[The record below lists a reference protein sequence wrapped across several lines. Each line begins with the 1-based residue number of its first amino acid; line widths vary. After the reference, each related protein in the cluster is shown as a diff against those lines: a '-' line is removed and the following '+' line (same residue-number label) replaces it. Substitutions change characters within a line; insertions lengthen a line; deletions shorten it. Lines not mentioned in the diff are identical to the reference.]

1 MHVKGIN
8 FLAEYCHYHD
18 SDLLA
23 NNDVSWAATIKCE
36 GSQVLGVTFELPLDL
51 TLVRHPVIAVSFL
64 AHSLEYLIFPIK
76 RTMKCIQEKRLLCL
90 NDFPPEKWQTQTKQD
105 TVIPSHLCM
114 CFHLVITEI
123 LWELVLTATHHMIW
137 GMFFFFFFKKKMC
150 GVNLWGTIFKQN
162 RWLHSCFKI
171 ISLDPSPLQMDSHNC
186 THSGFGFFFLT
197 SEAQCHV
204 KLCFRV

>member
-1 MHVKGIN
+1 MWGKSSIRCDIWVAVRSDFSETSCYCCELFGSFTGISYFPHKTHN
-8 FLAEYCHYHD
+8 E
-18 SDLLA
+18 
-23 NNDVSWAATIKCE
+23 V
-36 GSQVLGVTFELPLDL
+36 
-51 TLVRHPVIAVSFL
+51 HPG
-64 AHSLEYLIFPIK
+64 
-76 RTMKCIQEKRLLCL
+76 KRLLCL

-186 THSGFGFFFLT
+186 THSGFVFFFLT